1 MLWALIQELEKKTE
15 LSDIHI
21 HADRP
26 IAYREHGEMKQL
38 ADHVTTAQSIDD
50 FLKKFL
56 EKEDHEH
63 FNKTKDHDFAIES
76 DGFRFRVNAF
86 QENNAYAL
94 ILRIITTN
102 IPSFDDLNLPGYI
115 RSIPTLETGLVLVT
129 GPTGSGKSTTLATI
143 IDVINKTQKG
153 HIITIEDPV
162 EFKHETQ
169 ASVITQREVGR
180 DTQSFTSALRA
191 SLREDPDVILVGEL
205 RDLETISLALT
216 AAETGHLVFGTL
228 HTNSAPSTIDRII
241 DVFPPEQQEQVR
253 SQIASSLRCVIT
265 QKLLKRIDKVGRV
278 GAFEIMICNAAIKN
292 LIRENKIFQIGNSMQ
307 MGKGE
312 GQMLMGNSL
321 KELISQG
328 VIAAADAEIE

>member
-1 MLWALIQELEKKTE
+1 MLWALIQELAKKTE

-38 ADHVTTAQSIDD
+38 ADHVTTAKSIDD
-50 FLKKFL
+50 FLKQFL
-56 EKEDHEH
+56 EKEDHDH
-63 FNKTKDHDFAIES
+63 FNDTKDHDFAIES

-86 QENNAYAL
+86 QENNASAL

-180 DTQSFTSALRA
+180 DTKSFTSALRA

-253 SQIASSLRCVIT
+253 SQLASSLRCVIT
-265 QKLLKRIDKVGRV
+265 QRLLKRIDKGGRV

-307 MGKGE
+307 MGKGD
-312 GQMLMGNSL
+312 GQMLMENSL
-321 KELISQG
+321 KEMIAEG
-328 VIAAADAEIE
+328 VIDPSDAEVE

>member
-1 MLWALIQELEKKTE
+1 MLWALIQELAKKTE

-56 EKEDHEH
+56 EEDDHEH

-253 SQIASSLRCVIT
+253 SQLASSLRCVIT

>member
-1 MLWALIQELEKKTE
+1 MLWALIQELAKKTE

-253 SQIASSLRCVIT
+253 SQLASSLRCVIT

-292 LIRENKIFQIGNSMQ
+292 LIRENKIFQIANSMQ